1 MDAPDVAAIVK
12 KLKDRAR
19 VSPWIPAGVPL
30 RERYHHLPNGL
41 NLHLTMD
48 ILPKEYINQLAQAI
62 GTKPPEELGE
72 GGQFWHLSIAR
83 LGARSPTPEEVEFWC
98 RAFFEEEPIIEVPGL
113 ILAIK
118 AKHFFWRTE

>member
-1 MDAPDVAAIVK
+1 MDAPDIVAIVK

-19 VSPWIPAGVPL
+19 ASPWISAGVPP

-41 NLHLTMD
+41 NLCLTVD
-48 ILPKEYINQLAQAI
+48 ILPKEYMNQLAQAI
-62 GTKPPEELGE
+62 GTKPPEE
-72 GGQFWHLSIAR
+72 
-83 LGARSPTPEEVEFWC
+83 VEFWC
-98 RAFFEEEPIIEVPGL
+98 RTFFEEEPIIEMPGL